1 MHLKYLHISAYFT
14 VQSNA
19 NLCSRI
25 SDDLSLI
32 NFIIAQVVDSQQST
46 EVSEY
51 HTLLQF
57 IIFKHVLL
65 RKIPQIKALITCL
78 IEDIISKN
86 TSEEDK
92 LPKLVIVFN
101 VISCAMYILPN
112 CANISVL
119 LQNVKMDH
127 PSCAISNL
135 YRT

>member
-1 MHLKYLHISAYFT
+1 M
-14 VQSNA
+14 QSNA
-19 NLCSRI
+19 NLSSRI
-25 SDDLSLI
+25 SDHISLI

-46 EVSEY
+46 VVSEY

-57 IIFKHVLL
+57 TIFKHVSL

-78 IEDIISKN
+78 IEDIVSKN

-92 LPKLVIVFN
+92 LAKLVIVFN

-112 CANISVL
+112 CANIFIL
-119 LQNVKMDH
+119 LQIVKMDY

-135 YRT
+135 CQS